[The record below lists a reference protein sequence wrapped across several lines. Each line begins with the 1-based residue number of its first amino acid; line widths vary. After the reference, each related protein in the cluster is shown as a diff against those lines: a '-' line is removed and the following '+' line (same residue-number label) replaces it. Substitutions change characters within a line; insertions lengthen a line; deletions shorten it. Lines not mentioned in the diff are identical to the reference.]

1 MKNDLYNADYGENM
15 RRISNANLHLVNGDE
30 NTNSYSTSDSLLLHN
45 KSKNTKKIA
54 FQMDVSAAKNGV
66 LDR

>member
-1 MKNDLYNADYGENM
+1 M
-15 RRISNANLHLVNGDE
+15 RKISNANLHLANGDE
-30 NTNSYSTSDSLLLHN
+30 TSNLYSTSDSLLLHN

-66 LDR
+66 LER